1 MNYQEFLEGKKIKI
15 KNEGVDVL
23 IEHLNPNL
31 FDWQKHIVK
40 WALKKGKAALFEDCG
55 LGKTIQQLEWA
66 NQVNILSQKP
76 VLILAPVAVQYQ
88 TQREGKKFDIDV
100 NVCENSNDIFNGIN
114 ITNYEKLHHFD
125 SSVFS
130 GVVLD
135 ESSILKSYMGKT
147 KRNLVD
153 EFKNTEFKLC
163 CTATPNP
170 NDNMEIL
177 NQAEFLG
184 VMEPNEALARWFIND
199 TMNFGKY
206 RIKGH
211 AESDFWAWVSSWA
224 VCINSPSDIGFDSF
238 GFDLPKLE
246 KVLHTI
252 SIQHDFSDGQLFGEK
267 LINATNIFKE
277 LRSTAFERC
286 KFAAEIINKSDE
298 MFIVWCNTND
308 ESSLLKKM
316 VNDSVEVTGSMQVLK
331 KENNIELFQKSKVKV
346 LITKPSICGYGL
358 NFQHVR
364 NSMSVGLSFSFEQ
377 RYQAIR
383 RVWRYGQKKTV
394 FDHIVMTTNENSV
407 YAIVEKKNQIHDEMR
422 LKMKNDIEIIKGAE
436 MEKYILTESY
446 DEKSLKGRDFE
457 IIIGDC
463 VKESEK
469 LIDNSMDFCL
479 HSPPFSS
486 LYIYSDSLM
495 DMGNSSN
502 DAEFMIHYEFL
513 IKELYR
519 IIKPGRL
526 VAVHCKQLVDYKS
539 RDGEAGLRDFRGE
552 IIRAYQ
558 KYGFKYHSEVCIWKD
573 PVIEMQRTKS
583 HGLLHKQVKKDSTF
597 SRQGLPDYLVV
608 FRKWEK
614 ENDTH
619 EPVIRPNGFTGYIGE
634 NTPNESIDFETSEY
648 DKEGYSIHVWQRY
661 ASPVW
666 FDIRQTNCLNTEAS
680 RDGKDEKHIC
690 PLQLDVIERAIH
702 LWSNPNEVVFSPFAG
717 IGSEIY
723 GALKL
728 KRKGVGIELKESYA
742 KRAYKNCISIE
753 NSGKQL
759 EIF

>member
-1 MNYQEFLEGKKIKI
+1 
-15 KNEGVDVL
+15 
-23 IEHLNPNL
+23 
-31 FDWQKHIVK
+31 
-40 WALKKGKAALFEDCG
+40 
-55 LGKTIQQLEWA
+55 
-66 NQVNILSQKP
+66 
-76 VLILAPVAVQYQ
+76 
-88 TQREGKKFDIDV
+88 
-100 NVCENSNDIFNGIN
+100 
-114 ITNYEKLHHFD
+114 
-125 SSVFS
+125 
-130 GVVLD
+130 
-135 ESSILKSYMGKT
+135 
-147 KRNLVD
+147 
-153 EFKNTEFKLC
+153 
-163 CTATPNP
+163 
-170 NDNMEIL
+170 
-177 NQAEFLG
+177 
-184 VMEPNEALARWFIND
+184 
-199 TMNFGKY
+199 
-206 RIKGH
+206 
-211 AESDFWAWVSSWA
+211 
-224 VCINSPSDIGFDSF
+224 
-238 GFDLPKLE
+238 
-246 KVLHTI
+246 
-252 SIQHDFSDGQLFGEK
+252 
-267 LINATNIFKE
+267 
-277 LRSTAFERC
+277 
-286 KFAAEIINKSDE
+286 
-298 MFIVWCNTND
+298 
-308 ESSLLKKM
+308 
-316 VNDSVEVTGSMQVLK
+316 
-331 KENNIELFQKSKVKV
+331 
-346 LITKPSICGYGL
+346 
-358 NFQHVR
+358 
-364 NSMSVGLSFSFEQ
+364 
-377 RYQAIR
+377 
-383 RVWRYGQKKTV
+383 
-394 FDHIVMTTNENSV
+394 
-407 YAIVEKKNQIHDEMR
+407 
-422 LKMKNDIEIIKGAE
+422 

-463 VKESEK
+463 IKESEK

-742 KRAYKNCISIE
+742 KRAYKNYISIE